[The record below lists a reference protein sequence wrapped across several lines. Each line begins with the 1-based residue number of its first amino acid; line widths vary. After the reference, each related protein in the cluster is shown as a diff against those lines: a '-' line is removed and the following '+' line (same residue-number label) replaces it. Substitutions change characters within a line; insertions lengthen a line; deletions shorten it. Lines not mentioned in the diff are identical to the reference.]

1 MIFLNSNKDME
12 GIKNIKYEELF
23 RFGVKFIAP
32 LDEMIKNF
40 EPTRMSR
47 FSEDYL
53 VVPLQ

>member
-1 MIFLNSNKDME
+1 MIFLNSNMDME

-32 LDEMIKNF
+32 LEKKKKNF